1 MSDGGRSDGGE
12 AEAAIAEAVPAAT
25 LIVTRPGPNAPELLM
40 MERAAHM
47 AFAASALVFPGGR
60 IDAGDHAL
68 AERIGGGLEDAA
80 ARIAAIRETVEETG
94 IGVGFAEPP
103 EESIVA
109 TLRAGLAAEEPFG
122 ALLDDLGLGL
132 ALDAL
137 TPFARWCPKMREP
150 RRFDTFFYLAE
161 APANAAPPQA
171 DGKEAVGC
179 HWAPA
184 AHLIAE
190 CDAGRGRIIFPT
202 RRNLERLAQFGSID
216 EARADTLRRGVHKV
230 EPWIEERD
238 GRHWLCIPDDIG
250 YPVTAELL
258 ENVKRG

>member
-1 MSDGGRSDGGE
+1 MTDGGRPDMGE
-12 AEAAIAEAVPAAT
+12 AEAAIPEAVPAAT
-25 LIVTRPGPNAPELLM
+25 LIVTRSGPDAPELLM

-60 IDAGDHAL
+60 IDAGDRAL
-68 AERIGGGLEDAA
+68 AERIGGGIEDAA

-103 EESIVA
+103 EASIVA

-122 ALLDDLGLGL
+122 ALLDDLRLDL

-161 APANAAPPQA
+161 APANAPPPQA
-171 DGKEAVGC
+171 DGKEAVGA
-179 HWAPA
+179 HWASA
-184 AHLIAE
+184 AQLIAE

-202 RRNLERLAQFGSID
+202 RRNLERLAQFGSIE
-216 EARADTLRRGVHKV
+216 EARADALNRGVHKV
-230 EPWIEERD
+230 EPWIEERE
-238 GRHWLCIPDDIG
+238 GRQWLCIPDDIG
-250 YPVTAELL
+250 YPVTAELF
-258 ENVKRG
+258 EHVKRG

>member
-1 MSDGGRSDGGE
+1 MSDGRSDGGE
-12 AEAAIAEAVPAAT
+12 GEEGIPAAVPAAT
-25 LIVTRPGPNAPELLM
+25 LIVTRRGPDAPEILM

-60 IDAGDHAL
+60 IDAGDRAL
-68 AERIGGGLEDAA
+68 AEQIGGGFEDAA
-80 ARIAAIRETVEETG
+80 GRIAAIRETVEETG

-103 EESIVA
+103 QADVLA
-109 TLRAGLAAEEPFG
+109 ALRAGLAAEESFG
-122 ALLDDLGLGL
+122 ALLDRFGLGL

-161 APANAAPPQA
+161 APANAPPPHA
-171 DGKEAVGC
+171 DGKEAVGA
-179 HWAPA
+179 HWASA
-184 AHLIAE
+184 AELIAE

-202 RRNLERLAQFGSID
+202 RRNLERLAQFGSIE
-216 EARADTLRRGVHKV
+216 EARADALQRGIHKV
-230 EPWIEERD
+230 EPWIEERE
-238 GRHWLCIPDDIG
+238 GRQWVCIPEDIG